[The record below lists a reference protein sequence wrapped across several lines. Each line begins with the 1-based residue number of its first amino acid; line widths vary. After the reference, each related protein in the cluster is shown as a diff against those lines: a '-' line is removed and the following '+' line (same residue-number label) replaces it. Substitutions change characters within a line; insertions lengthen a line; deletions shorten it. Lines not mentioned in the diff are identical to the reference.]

1 VSAPAREAALN
12 LERMAHAPPA
22 IDARKVRR
30 IILEQSKR
38 ANVGH
43 IGSCL
48 SVVEI
53 LCALYGQV
61 LEIPSLGHR
70 DRDRFLLSKGH
81 AALALYAVLALRG
94 WVTEAELNTFC
105 GDNTRFGVHPDTTVT
120 GIDFSSG
127 SLGHGPG
134 VAAGSALGARLQ
146 NSRRHVYCLI
156 SDAECNAGSVWEA
169 AMFAVHHRLDNLTLI
184 VDWNGQQAFGL
195 TCDVLACP
203 NLPERWQAFGWQTS
217 QVDGHSIPEL
227 VTALQRESKSRD
239 GNPRIVFARTRFGK
253 GISFMEKGVPI
264 TQTHLRVHPI
274 NWHYLP
280 MSDLEYEIAMSEL
293 ESSA

>member
-1 VSAPAREAALN
+1 
-12 LERMAHAPPA
+12 
-22 IDARKVRR
+22 
-30 IILEQSKR
+30 
-38 ANVGH
+38 
-43 IGSCL
+43 
-48 SVVEI
+48 
-53 LCALYGQV
+53 
-61 LEIPSLGHR
+61 
-70 DRDRFLLSKGH
+70 
-81 AALALYAVLALRG
+81 
-94 WVTEAELNTFC
+94 
-105 GDNTRFGVHPDTTVT
+105 
-120 GIDFSSG
+120 
-127 SLGHGPG
+127 
-134 VAAGSALGARLQ
+134 
-146 NSRRHVYCLI
+146 
-156 SDAECNAGSVWEA
+156 VWEA

-253 GISFMEKGVPI
+253 GISFMENGVPI
-264 TQTHLRVHPI
+264 TQTHLPVHPI

-280 MSDLEYEIAMSEL
+280 MSDLEYEIAISEL